1 MIWHLQYKNLSFV
14 VKWKNHFDLR
24 KLLSI
29 MNNNLNLLKMK
40 SIMSRRIVI
49 LENIRSAYNV
59 WNIIRTAD
67 SLWREVRIVGY
78 TPSPLDNPKVCK
90 TSLWAENTVW
100 LRQFDFTIDAIKE
113 ARDMWLE
120 IIAAEL
126 TENSVSLGE
135 YVCKSENWIAV
146 IFWNEVDWVMEKTLK
161 EVDAVV
167 EIPMQ
172 WIKESMNVGQSTA
185 IFMRELRKF

>member
-1 MIWHLQYKNLSFV
+1 MRN
-14 VKWKNHFDLR
+14 
-24 KLLSI
+24 
-29 MNNNLNLLKMK
+29 
-40 SIMSRRIVI
+40 IVI

-67 SLWREVRIVGY
+67 SLWWEVRITWY
-78 TPSPLDNPKVCK
+78 TPSPMDNPKVCK
-90 TSLWAENTVW
+90 TSLWAENNVW
-100 LRQFDFTIDAIKE
+100 LKQFDFTIEAINE
-113 ARDMWLE
+113 AHDLWLE

-126 TENSVSLGE
+126 TEDSVSLWD

-146 IFWNEVDWVMEKTLK
+146 IFGNEVDWVMEKSLR

-185 IFMRELRKF
+185 IFMRELRKKK

>member
-1 MIWHLQYKNLSFV
+1 MQHN
-14 VKWKNHFDLR
+14 
-24 KLLSI
+24 
-29 MNNNLNLLKMK
+29 
-40 SIMSRRIVI
+40 IVI

-67 SLWREVRIVGY
+67 SLWWEVWICWY
-78 TPSPLDNPKVCK
+78 TPSPVDNPKVCK

-100 LRQFDFTIDAIKE
+100 LRQFDFTIDAIEE
-113 ARDMWLE
+113 AREMWLE

-126 TENSVSLGE
+126 TENSVSLWE
-135 YVCKSENWIAV
+135 YVCKSDNGIVV
-146 IFWNEVDWVMEKTLK
+146 IFGNEVDGVMDKTLK
-161 EVDAVV
+161 EVDNVV

-185 IFMRELRKF
+185 IFMWELRKKQ

>member
-1 MIWHLQYKNLSFV
+1 
-14 VKWKNHFDLR
+14 
-24 KLLSI
+24 
-29 MNNNLNLLKMK
+29 
-40 SIMSRRIVI
+40 MSRNIVI

-67 SLWREVRIVGY
+67 SLWREVRIVWY
-78 TPSPLDNPKVCK
+78 TPSPVDNPKVCK

-100 LRQFDFTIDAIKE
+100 LSQFDFTIDAIKE
-113 ARDMWLE
+113 AREMWLE

-126 TENSVSLGE
+126 TENSVSLWE

-146 IFWNEVDWVMEKTLK
+146 IFGNEVDGVMGKTLK

-185 IFMRELRKF
+185 IFMRELRKKQN

>member
-1 MIWHLQYKNLSFV
+1 MTHN
-14 VKWKNHFDLR
+14 
-24 KLLSI
+24 
-29 MNNNLNLLKMK
+29 
-40 SIMSRRIVI
+40 IVI

-67 SLWREVRIVGY
+67 SLWREVWIVGY

-100 LRQFDFTIDAIKE
+100 LRQFDFTIDAIQE
-113 ARDMWLE
+113 AREMWLE

-146 IFWNEVDWVMEKTLK
+146 IFGNEVDGVMPKTLK
-161 EVDAVV
+161 EVDTVV
-167 EIPMQ
+167 EIPMH

-185 IFMRELRKF
+185 IFMRELWKNRK

>member
-1 MIWHLQYKNLSFV
+1 MYHN
-14 VKWKNHFDLR
+14 
-24 KLLSI
+24 
-29 MNNNLNLLKMK
+29 
-40 SIMSRRIVI
+40 IVI

-59 WNIIRTAD
+59 GNIIRTAD
-67 SLWREVRIVGY
+67 SLWWEVWIVGY
-78 TPSPLDNPKVCK
+78 TPSPVDNPKVCK

-100 LRQFDFTIDAIKE
+100 LRQFDFTVDAIQE
-113 ARDMWLE
+113 AREMWLE

-146 IFWNEVDWVMEKTLK
+146 IFGNEVDGVMPKTLK
-161 EVDAVV
+161 EVDGVV

-185 IFMRELRKF
+185 IFMRELRKNRTNWKE

>member
-1 MIWHLQYKNLSFV
+1 MYHN
-14 VKWKNHFDLR
+14 
-24 KLLSI
+24 
-29 MNNNLNLLKMK
+29 
-40 SIMSRRIVI
+40 IVI

-59 WNIIRTAD
+59 GNIIRTAD
-67 SLWREVRIVGY
+67 SLWWEVWIVGY
-78 TPSPLDNPKVCK
+78 TPSPVDNPKVCK

-100 LRQFDFTIDAIKE
+100 LRQFDFTIDAIQE
-113 ARDMWLE
+113 AREMWLE

-146 IFWNEVDWVMEKTLK
+146 IFGNEVDGVMPKTLK
-161 EVDAVV
+161 EVDGVV

-185 IFMRELRKF
+185 IFMRELRKK

>member
-1 MIWHLQYKNLSFV
+1 MEHN
-14 VKWKNHFDLR
+14 
-24 KLLSI
+24 
-29 MNNNLNLLKMK
+29 
-40 SIMSRRIVI
+40 IVI

-67 SLWREVRIVGY
+67 SLGREVRIVGY
-78 TPSPLDNPKVCK
+78 TPSPIDNPKVCK

-100 LRQFDFTIDAIKE
+100 LRQFDFTIGAIKE
-113 ARDMWLE
+113 ARKMWLE

-126 TENSVSLGE
+126 TENSVSLWE
-135 YVCKSENWIAV
+135 YVCKSENGIAV
-146 IFWNEVDWVMEKTLK
+146 IFGNEVDGVMEKTLK
-161 EVDAVV
+161 EVDVVV

-185 IFMRELRKF
+185 IFMRELRKRK

>member
-1 MIWHLQYKNLSFV
+1 
-14 VKWKNHFDLR
+14 
-24 KLLSI
+24 
-29 MNNNLNLLKMK
+29 
-40 SIMSRRIVI
+40 MSKRIVI

-67 SLWREVRIVGY
+67 SLWREVRIVWY
-78 TPSPLDNPKVCK
+78 TPSPVNNPKVCK

-100 LRQFDFTIDAIKE
+100 LKQFDFTIDAINE
-113 ARDMWLE
+113 ARKMWLE

-126 TENSVSLGE
+126 TENSIALWE

-146 IFWNEVDWVMEKTLK
+146 IFGNEVDGVIWKTLK
-161 EVDAVV
+161 EVDKVV
-167 EIPMQ
+167 EIPMK

-185 IFMRELRKF
+185 IFMRELREKK

>member
-1 MIWHLQYKNLSFV
+1 MYHN
-14 VKWKNHFDLR
+14 
-24 KLLSI
+24 
-29 MNNNLNLLKMK
+29 
-40 SIMSRRIVI
+40 IVI

-59 WNIIRTAD
+59 GNIIRTAD
-67 SLWREVRIVGY
+67 SLWWEVWIVGY
-78 TPSPLDNPKVCK
+78 TPSPVDNPKVCK

-100 LRQFDFTIDAIKE
+100 LRQFDFTIDAIQE
-113 ARDMWLE
+113 AREMWLE

-146 IFWNEVDWVMEKTLK
+146 IFGNEVDGVMPKTLK

-185 IFMRELRKF
+185 IFMRELWKNRK

>member
-1 MIWHLQYKNLSFV
+1 M
-14 VKWKNHFDLR
+14 
-24 KLLSI
+24 
-29 MNNNLNLLKMK
+29 
-40 SIMSRRIVI
+40 MSKRIVI

-67 SLWREVRIVGY
+67 SLWWEVWIVGY
-78 TPSPLDNPKVCK
+78 TPSPVDNPKVCK
-90 TSLWAENTVW
+90 TSLWAENPVW
-100 LRQFDFTIDAIKE
+100 LRQFDFTIDAIQE
-113 ARDMWLE
+113 AREMWLE

-126 TENSVSLGE
+126 TENSVSLVD

-146 IFWNEVDWVMEKTLK
+146 IFGNEVDGVMPKTLK
-161 EVDAVV
+161 EVDGVV

-185 IFMRELRKF
+185 IFMRELRKK

>member
-1 MIWHLQYKNLSFV
+1 MTHN
-14 VKWKNHFDLR
+14 
-24 KLLSI
+24 
-29 MNNNLNLLKMK
+29 
-40 SIMSRRIVI
+40 IVI

-67 SLWREVRIVGY
+67 SLWWEVWIVGY

-100 LRQFDFTIDAIKE
+100 LRQFDFTLDAIQE
-113 ARDMWLE
+113 AREMWLE

-146 IFWNEVDWVMEKTLK
+146 IFGNEVDGVMTKTLK
-161 EVDAVV
+161 EVDGVV

-185 IFMRELRKF
+185 IFMRELRKK